1 MTTKCYFGKKRKIKN
16 MFILL
21 IISLFISSC
30 STAKEDL
37 SNVLFPVKKEKIVSV
52 ADYTE
57 KKSILDE
64 KLTAYQIKDMN
75 TFSLYGQ
82 TFANEIGSSSATY
95 AGKNYLEL
103 LGDSKEINGY
113 KIHLYTQKESEKLEK
128 LLIDKLGK
136 PAFDKGN
143 ETERNIIWETSGK
156 LYILNSGNAEIQ
168 GEKTKESDLLCLNTN
183 VTTLIINATQA
194 TKYSEYLKFRI
205 KNNKKVEN
213 YPYSV
218 YSKEQ
223 N

>member
-1 MTTKCYFGKKRKIKN
+1 

-21 IISLFISSC
+21 IMSLFTSC
-30 STAKEDL
+30 SNAKEDL
-37 SNVLFPVKKEKIVSV
+37 SNVLFPVKKEKILSGI
-52 ADYTE
+52 DYTE

-64 KLTAYQIKDMN
+64 NLTAYQVKDMN
-75 TFSLYGQ
+75 AFIWYGQ
-82 TFANEIGSSSATY
+82 SFANEIKSNSATY

-103 LGDSKEINGY
+103 LGNSKDINGY

-128 LLIDKLGK
+128 LLLEKLGK

-156 LYILNSGNAEIQ
+156 LYMLNNGNAEIQ

-183 VTTLIINATQA
+183 FTTLIINATQT

-218 YSKEQ
+218 YNKEE

>member
-1 MTTKCYFGKKRKIKN
+1 
-16 MFILL
+16 MFLLL
-21 IISLFISSC
+21 IMSLFISC

-37 SNVLFPVKKEKIVSV
+37 SNVLFPVKKEKILNGL
-52 ADYTE
+52 DYTE
-57 KKSILDE
+57 KKSALDE
-64 KLTAYQIKDMN
+64 NLIAYQVKDMN

-82 TFANEIGSSSATY
+82 YFANEIKSNSATY

-103 LGDSKEINGY
+103 LGNSKDINGY
-113 KIHLYTQKESEKLEK
+113 KIHLYTRKESEKLEK
-128 LLIDKLGK
+128 LLLGKLGK

-183 VTTLIINATQA
+183 FTTLIINATQA
-194 TKYSEYLKFRI
+194 TQYSEYLKFRM

-218 YSKEQ
+218 YNKEE

>member
-1 MTTKCYFGKKRKIKN
+1 
-16 MFILL
+16 MFLLL
-21 IISLFISSC
+21 IMSLFISC

-37 SNVLFPVKKEKIVSV
+37 SNVLFPVKKEKVLNGP
-52 ADYTE
+52 DYTE
-57 KKSILDE
+57 KKSALDE
-64 KLTAYQIKDMN
+64 NLIAYQVKDMN

-82 TFANEIGSSSATY
+82 YFANEIKSNSATY

-103 LGDSKEINGY
+103 LGDSKDINGY
-113 KIHLYTQKESEKLEK
+113 KIHLYTRKESEKLEK
-128 LLIDKLGK
+128 LLLEKLGK
-136 PAFDKGN
+136 SAFDKGN

-156 LYILNSGNAEIQ
+156 LYILNIGNAEIQ

-183 VTTLIINATQA
+183 FTTLIINATQT

-213 YPYSV
+213 YPYSL
-218 YSKEQ
+218 YDKEE

>member
-1 MTTKCYFGKKRKIKN
+1 
-16 MFILL
+16 MFLLL
-21 IISLFISSC
+21 IMSLFISC

-37 SNVLFPVKKEKIVSV
+37 SAILFPVKKEKILNNI
-52 ADYTE
+52 DYTE

-64 KLTAYQIKDMN
+64 NLNAYQVKDMN
-75 TFSLYGQ
+75 SFSFYGQ
-82 TFANEIGSSSATY
+82 YFANELKSNAATY

-103 LGDSKEINGY
+103 LGDSKDINGY
-113 KIHLYTQKESEKLEK
+113 KIHLYTRKESEKLEK
-128 LLIDKLGK
+128 LLFEKLGK

-143 ETERNIIWETSGK
+143 EVERDIIWEKSGK
-156 LYILNSGNAEIQ
+156 IFILNNGNAEIQ

-183 VTTLIINATQA
+183 FTTLIINATQT

-213 YPYSV
+213 YPYSL
-218 YSKEQ
+218 YDKEE

>member
-1 MTTKCYFGKKRKIKN
+1 
-16 MFILL
+16 MFLFL
-21 IISLFISSC
+21 IMSLFISC
-30 STAKEDL
+30 GTAKEDL
-37 SNVLFPVKKEKIVSV
+37 SNVLFPLKKEKVLSGL
-52 ADYTE
+52 DYTE
-57 KKSILDE
+57 KKSALDE
-64 KLTAYQIKDMN
+64 NLIAYQVKDMN

-82 TFANEIGSSSATY
+82 YFANEIKSNFATY

-103 LGDSKEINGY
+103 LGDSKDINGY

-128 LLIDKLGK
+128 LLLGKLGK

-156 LYILNSGNAEIQ
+156 IYILNNGNAEIQ

-183 VTTLIINATQA
+183 FTTLIINATQT

-218 YSKEQ
+218 YNKEE

>member
-1 MTTKCYFGKKRKIKN
+1 M
-16 MFILL
+16 
-21 IISLFISSC
+21 SLFISC

-37 SNVLFPVKKEKIVSV
+37 SNVLFPVKKEKILNGL
-52 ADYTE
+52 DYTE
-57 KKSILDE
+57 KKSALDE
-64 KLTAYQIKDMN
+64 NLIAYQVKDMN

-82 TFANEIGSSSATY
+82 YFANEIKSNSATY

-113 KIHLYTQKESEKLEK
+113 KIHLYTRKESEKLEK
-128 LLIDKLGK
+128 LLLGKLGK
-136 PAFDKGN
+136 PAFDKGT

-183 VTTLIINATQA
+183 FTTLIINATQA
-194 TKYSEYLKFRI
+194 TQYSEYLKFRM

-218 YSKEQ
+218 YNKEE

>member
-1 MTTKCYFGKKRKIKN
+1 
-16 MFILL
+16 MFLLL
-21 IISLFISSC
+21 IMSLFISC

-37 SNVLFPVKKEKIVSV
+37 SNVLFPVKKEKILNGL
-52 ADYTE
+52 DYTE
-57 KKSILDE
+57 KKSALDE
-64 KLTAYQIKDMN
+64 NLIAYQVKDMN

-82 TFANEIGSSSATY
+82 YFANEIKSNSATY

-103 LGDSKEINGY
+103 LGDSKDINGY
-113 KIHLYTQKESEKLEK
+113 KIHLYTRKESEKLEK
-128 LLIDKLGK
+128 LLLGKLGK

-183 VTTLIINATQA
+183 FTTLIINATQA
-194 TKYSEYLKFRI
+194 TQYSEYLKFRM

-218 YSKEQ
+218 YNKEE

>member
-1 MTTKCYFGKKRKIKN
+1 M
-16 MFILL
+16 LL
-21 IISLFISSC
+21 LLMMSLFISC

-37 SNVLFPVKKEKIVSV
+37 SNVLFPVKKEKILNGL
-52 ADYTE
+52 DYTE
-57 KKSILDE
+57 KKSALDE
-64 KLTAYQIKDMN
+64 NLIAYQVKDMN
-75 TFSLYGQ
+75 AFSLYGQ
-82 TFANEIGSSSATY
+82 YFANEIKSNSATY

-103 LGDSKEINGY
+103 LGDAKEINGY

-128 LLIDKLGK
+128 LLLGKLGK

-183 VTTLIINATQA
+183 FTTLIINATQA

-223 N
+223 D

>member
-1 MTTKCYFGKKRKIKN
+1 
-16 MFILL
+16 MFLLL
-21 IISLFISSC
+21 IMSLFISC

-37 SNVLFPVKKEKIVSV
+37 SNVLFPVKKEKILNGL
-52 ADYTE
+52 DYTE
-57 KKSILDE
+57 KKSALDE
-64 KLTAYQIKDMN
+64 NLIAYQVKDMN

-82 TFANEIGSSSATY
+82 YFANEIKSNSATY

-113 KIHLYTQKESEKLEK
+113 KIHLYTRKESEKLEK
-128 LLIDKLGK
+128 LLLGKLGK
-136 PAFDKGN
+136 PAFDKGT

-183 VTTLIINATQA
+183 FTTLIINATQA
-194 TKYSEYLKFRI
+194 TQYSEYLKFRM

-218 YSKEQ
+218 YNKEE

>member
-1 MTTKCYFGKKRKIKN
+1 
-16 MFILL
+16 MFLLL
-21 IISLFISSC
+21 IMSLFISC

-37 SNVLFPVKKEKIVSV
+37 ANTLFPLKKEKVLSGL
-52 ADYTE
+52 DYTE
-57 KKSILDE
+57 KKSALDE
-64 KLTAYQIKDMN
+64 NLIAYQVKDMN

-82 TFANEIGSSSATY
+82 YFANEIKNNSATY

-103 LGDSKEINGY
+103 LGDAKDINGY

-128 LLIDKLGK
+128 LLLGKLGK

-156 LYILNSGNAEIQ
+156 IYILNNGNAEIQ

-183 VTTLIINATQA
+183 FTTLIINATQA

-218 YSKEQ
+218 YNKEE

>member
-1 MTTKCYFGKKRKIKN
+1 
-16 MFILL
+16 MFLLL
-21 IISLFISSC
+21 IMSLFISC

-37 SNVLFPVKKEKIVSV
+37 SNVLFPVKKEKILNGL
-52 ADYTE
+52 DYTE
-57 KKSILDE
+57 KKSALDE
-64 KLTAYQIKDMN
+64 NLIAYQVKDMN

-82 TFANEIGSSSATY
+82 YFANEIKSNSATY

-103 LGDSKEINGY
+103 LGDSKDINGY
-113 KIHLYTQKESEKLEK
+113 KIHLYTRKESEKLEK
-128 LLIDKLGK
+128 LLLGKLGK
-136 PAFDKGN
+136 PAFDKEN

-183 VTTLIINATQA
+183 FTTLIINATQA
-194 TKYSEYLKFRI
+194 TQYSEYLKFRM

-218 YSKEQ
+218 YNKEE